1 MKGENNKIRQFFLNK
16 ILQVDASR
24 RSLSVLRST
33 GEPETTRGL
42 AATHLVGGG
51 RLLAVD
57 GERHQARG
65 QIDQAADL
73 QVHVAAA
80 GGVSGAGCIAAPNH
94 VAVAALHTGPAQRA
108 VSQSARQSVSKPF

>member
-1 MKGENNKIRQFFLNK
+1 MKGENNKIRQFFLKNK

-24 RSLSVLRST
+24 RSLSVSRST
-33 GEPETTRGL
+33 GEPADHTGAWL
-42 AATHLVGGG
+42 PPTHLVGGG

-57 GERHQARG
+57 AERHQARG

-80 GGVSGAGCIAAPNH
+80 GGVSGAGSIAAPNH
-94 VAVAALHTGPAQRA
+94 VAVAALHTGPAQKS
-108 VSQSARQSVSKPF
+108 SQSIRQTVA